1 VPGSADSSPTVTS
14 ATVTGQVS
22 TGPEVYMPRTSNG
35 VTVQTQPTNGVAD
48 GRRSSTPTAY
58 TPTVAG
64 AESSD
69 SPVVEKRDSF
79 TRSAKFARKPA
90 ALNRQSLAR
99 ARDSVGSL
107 RDVDGGIHGHGV
119 PELPASQG
127 AAEEKK
133 RGVELV
139 DKPMDLD

>member
-1 VPGSADSSPTVTS
+1 
-14 ATVTGQVS
+14 
-22 TGPEVYMPRTSNG
+22 MPRTSNG
-35 VTVQTQPTNGVAD
+35 VTVQTQSTNGVVD

-58 TPTVAG
+58 TPTTAG

-79 TRSAKFARKPA
+79 TTSAKFARIPP

-107 RDVDGGIHGHGV
+107 RDVDGGMHGYDV
-119 PELPASQG
+119 PEMPAPQS
-127 AAEEKK
+127 AVEEK

-139 DKPMDLD
+139 DKPMDLDRDLV